1 MTHKIKA
8 IVETAVVAEKI
19 EEVATTLEQQA
30 HTLRLNARS
39 VRAGRI
45 HHANEAI
52 STICNL
58 QTLVN
63 INALI
68 NAMINQGQKN
78 DH

>member
-1 MTHKIKA
+1 MSHKIKA
-8 IVETAVVAEKI
+8 IVEIEVVAEKI

-30 HTLRLNARS
+30 LTLRGNARA

-68 NAMINQGQKN
+68 NAILNQGQKK
-78 DH
+78 